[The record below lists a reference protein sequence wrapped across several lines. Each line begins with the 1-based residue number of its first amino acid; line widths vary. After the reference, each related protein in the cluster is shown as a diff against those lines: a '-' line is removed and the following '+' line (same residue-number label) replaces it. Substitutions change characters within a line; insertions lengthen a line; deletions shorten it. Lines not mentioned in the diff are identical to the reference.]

1 MPTKVPETGKFSPK
15 EIENLTGYNFFSN
28 FTHNEISLLLLCAEQ
43 VCYERGEVIFK
54 EGDPGE
60 ELYVIVNGKVRI
72 TREYALGGD
81 ETLAILEDGQA
92 FGEMAVI
99 GDDVVRSAAARAA
112 EKSVLLVLKRKPFR
126 QLLHKDRDL
135 AYTVL
140 WNVLKQI
147 SGRLRTTNEKVMMF
161 LTSAGLY

>member
-1 MPTKVPETGKFSPK
+1 M
-15 EIENLTGYNFFSN
+15 ENLATQLAKADIFRGLDQGQLKSIFR
-28 FTHNEISLLLLCAEQ
+28 ISDVEQ
-43 VCYERGEVIFK
+43 FKQDAVIFK

-60 ELYVIVNGKVRI
+60 ELYLIGKGKVCI
-72 TREYALGGD
+72 TRQYALGGD
-81 ETLAILEDGQA
+81 ETLAVLEEGQA

-99 GDDVVRSAAARAA
+99 GDDVVRSATARAA
-112 EKSVLLVLKRKPFR
+112 EECVLLVVKREPFR

-140 WNVLKQI
+140 WNVLRQV

>member
-1 MPTKVPETGKFSPK
+1 MTDLTTQLAKVDMFQGLDPGQLQSIFR
-15 EIENLTGYNFFSN
+15 
-28 FTHNEISLLLLCAEQ
+28 ISDTEQ
-43 VCYERGEVIFK
+43 FEQDAVIFK

-99 GDDVVRSAAARAA
+99 GDDVVRSAAARTA

-140 WNVLKQI
+140 WNVLRQI